1 LSAWIAVEC
10 REAEAASLFLHRS
23 QMLCVRERESEREEE
38 RRERKKREKE
48 YDMWVHL

>member
-1 LSAWIAVEC
+1 MQ
-10 REAEAASLFLHRS
+10 RS
-23 QMLCVRERESEREEE
+23 RSCITFPSPQTDALRERGEE